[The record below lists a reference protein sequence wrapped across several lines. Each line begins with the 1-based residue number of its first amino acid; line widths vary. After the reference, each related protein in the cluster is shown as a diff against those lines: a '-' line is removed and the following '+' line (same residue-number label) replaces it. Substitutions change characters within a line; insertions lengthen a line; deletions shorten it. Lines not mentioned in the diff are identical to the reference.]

1 MGNSSAGRGF
11 VAAIFCTVAP
21 GFQASLG
28 PEIGGNRNI
37 ATACAPIYML
47 VEGNYMKKLTLPSEC
62 PYMEWIV
69 YVKRIKT
76 EDAMLRYLLATSL
89 FCFLAFG
96 AFAPRSV
103 QAQATVSVSG
113 VVTDA
118 SSASPLQDANVVLLL
133 DGVVIAG
140 AASGADGSY
149 DISGVPPGDYMLSVR
164 FVGYEEEQMQ
174 VSLQP
179 GESLTADVALRPT
192 GFDLN
197 AVVVSASRSSEKVL
211 DAPASISVL
220 DAREIESVALPSSA
234 LLLRNVTGVDMAQTG
249 VNRYEIV
256 LRGFNNVF
264 SGATYVMTDYRRAA
278 VTSLGLNAYNLMP
291 ISQIDLERV
300 EVVRGPGS
308 ALFGAGVD
316 AGVIHFI
323 SKDPFTHPGTTVR
336 VGGGLRNALTASLR
350 HAGVAGGKLGYKV
363 VADFQRAN
371 DFAFDPKDEL
381 DAVQLA
387 TFREEALPVD
397 YNNHNYTL
405 SGLLAWRLRPDVTL
419 TVNGGYSTAKSIGLS
434 GIGTIQAEGFGYTYG
449 QLRLDAGGF
458 FAQAYANFNDAGDSF
473 VYREGSVE
481 DVVDNST
488 LVNVQGQYDFD
499 ILEDRFRFIVGAEY
513 ELTNPVTK
521 STIFGRNDDNDRF
534 AETGAYLQSVVRLSP
549 VLNAT
554 LAVRAD
560 RHDLFDGVQ
569 ISPRAALVF
578 KPDPAHS
585 LRATFNR
592 AFASPSTNNLF
603 LDINAG
609 AAGPLTIQARGA
621 LDGFTFQRD
630 AQGGLIASSMI
641 PDIFGVPVPV
651 GVPLDLLYSQIYGL
665 LSSIPASVL
674 QGLLAEQGLNLPAP
688 IITQFIGLLSPDGG
702 ITVTGLTPAS
712 IGYLDLNTLRVDP
725 NSITQDVVDVAPLEH
740 TVSEIFEVGYKGLL
754 GQRLLVAVDGYYTRR
769 RNFVSPL
776 RLETPFVLVPEHGLL
791 FSDLQAALAAGIADN
806 TTLNTAL
813 QAVGL
818 SADAVSAL
826 IVGLARPGFAE
837 SLPENFPIG
846 IVQPVE
852 NMTPGQLLLTYRS
865 MGEIEYYGVDVSTEL
880 LLSDRFRVFGNMSWV
895 SDNFFD
901 ASELGE
907 EEEALELSMNS
918 AHTKV
923 KGGFAYESSGNWSV
937 HASVRYTGGFEVR
950 SGLYSGAVPKHTLLD
965 VGAGYDLGDYVS
977 GLRLNLS
984 MFNVLDQ
991 QHREFVGSPEIG
1003 RMGLVQMTLDI

>member
-1 MGNSSAGRGF
+1 MN
-11 VAAIFCTVAP
+11 
-21 GFQASLG
+21 
-28 PEIGGNRNI
+28 
-37 ATACAPIYML
+37 
-47 VEGNYMKKLTLPSEC
+47 
-62 PYMEWIV
+62 
-69 YVKRIKT
+69 
-76 EDAMLRYLLATSL
+76 AMLRHPLATSL
-89 FCFLAFG
+89 FCFLAFA

-103 QAQATVSVSG
+103 QAQAVVSVSG

-140 AASGADGSY
+140 GASGADGSY
-149 DISGVPPGDYMLSVR
+149 EISGVPPGDYMLSVR

-179 GESLTADVALRPT
+179 GESLTADVSLRPT

-197 AVVVSASRSSEKVL
+197 TVIVSASRSSEKVL

-234 LLLRNVTGVDMAQTG
+234 MLLRNVTGVDMAQTG

-264 SGATYVMTDYRRAA
+264 TGAAYVMTDYRRAA
-278 VTSLGLNAYNLMP
+278 VASLGLNDYSLMP

-363 VADFQRAN
+363 VADFTRAN
-371 DFAFDPKDEL
+371 DFAFNPKDSL

-397 YNNHNYTL
+397 YNNHSYTV
-405 SGLLAWRLRPDVTL
+405 SGLLSWRPRPNVTL
-419 TVNGGYSTAKSIGLS
+419 TANGGYSAVKTIGLS
-434 GIGTIQAEGFGYTYG
+434 GIGTIQGDGFGYTYG
-449 QLRLDAGGF
+449 QLRLDAGRF

-473 VYREGSVE
+473 VYRSGSVE

-488 LVNVQGQYDFD
+488 LVNVQGRYDFD
-499 ILEDRFRFIVGAEY
+499 ILEDRFRFVLGAEY

-521 STIFGRNDDNDRF
+521 QTVFGRNDDNDRF
-534 AETGAYLQSVVRLSP
+534 AETGAYVQSVVRLSP

-554 LAVRAD
+554 IAVRAD

-592 AFASPSTNNLF
+592 AFASPGTHNLF

-609 AAGPLTIQARGA
+609 AAGPLTIQARGT
-621 LDGFTFQRD
+621 LDGFHFQRD

-641 PDIFGVPVPV
+641 PDIFGAAVPV
-651 GVPLDLLYSQIYGL
+651 GVPLDLLYSQIYGT

-674 QGLLAEQGLNLPAP
+674 QGMLAEQGLNLPAP
-688 IITQFIGLLSPDGG
+688 IITRFIGLLSPDGG
-702 ITVTGLTPAS
+702 ITVTGLTPAN
-712 IGYLDLNTLRVDP
+712 IGYLDLNTFSVDP
-725 NSITQDVVDVAPLEH
+725 KSITQDVVDVPPLEH

-769 RNFVSPL
+769 RNFISPL
-776 RLETPFVLVPEHGLL
+776 RVETPFVLAPEHGLL
-791 FSDLQAALAAGIADN
+791 FGDLEAALAAGIADN
-806 TTLNTAL
+806 TTLNAAL
-813 QAVGL
+813 QLVGL
-818 SADAVSAL
+818 SAADVSAL
-826 IVGLARPGFAE
+826 IVELARPGFAA
-837 SLPENFPIG
+837 SLPENTPIG

-852 NMTPGQLLLTYRS
+852 NMTPGQLLMTYRS
-865 MGEIEYYGVDVSTEL
+865 MGEIEYYGLDVSAEL
-880 LLSDRFRVFGNMSWV
+880 LLGDRLRVFGNLSRV

-907 EEEALELSMNS
+907 EEETLELSMN
-918 AHTKV
+918 APKTKV
-923 KGGFAYESSGNWSV
+923 KGGFAYESSGNWSI
-937 HASVRYTGGFEVR
+937 HASVRHTGGFEVR
-950 SGLYSGAVPKHTLLD
+950 SGLYSGAVGKHTLLD

-977 GLRLNLS
+977 GLRMNLS

>member
-1 MGNSSAGRGF
+1 
-11 VAAIFCTVAP
+11 
-21 GFQASLG
+21 
-28 PEIGGNRNI
+28 
-37 ATACAPIYML
+37 
-47 VEGNYMKKLTLPSEC
+47 
-62 PYMEWIV
+62 
-69 YVKRIKT
+69 
-76 EDAMLRYLLATSL
+76 MLRYLLATSL

-96 AFAPRSV
+96 AFAPRSA
-103 QAQATVSVSG
+103 QAQADVSIRG

-118 SSASPLQDANVVLLL
+118 SSETPLQDANVVLLL

-149 DISGVPPGDYMLSVR
+149 EISGIPPGTYMLSVR
-164 FVGYEEEQMQ
+164 FVGYEEEQRQ

-179 GESLTADVALRPT
+179 GGTLTADVALRPT

-197 AVVVSASRSSEKVL
+197 AVVVSASRASEKVL

-220 DAREIESVALPSSA
+220 DTREIESVALPSSA
-234 LLLRNVTGVDMAQTG
+234 MLLRNVTGVDVAQTG
-249 VNRYEIV
+249 VNRHEIV

-264 SGATYVMTDYRRAA
+264 TGATYVMTDYRRAA
-278 VTSLGLNAYNLMP
+278 VASLGLNHYGLMP

-371 DFAFDPKDEL
+371 DFAFDPEDPL
-381 DAVQLA
+381 DAIQLG

-405 SGLLAWRLRPDVTL
+405 SGLLSWQPRSNVTL
-419 TVNGGYSTAKSIGLS
+419 TANGGFSAVKTIGLS
-434 GIGTIQAEGFGYTYG
+434 SIGTIQGEGFGYTYG
-449 QLRLDAGGF
+449 QLRLDAGRF

-473 VYREGSVE
+473 VYREGSVP
-481 DVVDNST
+481 DVVDKST

-499 ILEDRFRFIVGAEY
+499 LLDERFRFIVGAEY

-521 STIFGRNDDNDRF
+521 STIFGRNDDRDRF

-549 VLNAT
+549 MLNAT

-560 RHDLFDGVQ
+560 RHDLFDGTQ
-569 ISPRAALVF
+569 LSPRAALVF
-578 KPDPAHS
+578 KPGPAHS

-592 AFASPSTNNLF
+592 AFASPSTTNLF

-609 AAGPLTIQARGA
+609 AAGPLTIQARGS

-630 AQGGLIASSMI
+630 AQGGLIASSI
-641 PDIFGVPVPV
+641 VPDIFGAPVPV
-651 GVPLDLLYSQIYGL
+651 GVPLELLYSQIYGL
-665 LSSIPASVL
+665 LSSIPASDL
-674 QGLLAEQGLNLPAP
+674 QTLLAGQGLNLPVP
-688 IITQFIGLLSPDGG
+688 VINQFIGLLSPNGG
-702 ITVTGLTPAS
+702 ITVTGLTPS
-712 IGYLDLNTLRVDP
+712 YLGYLDPSTGGIDP
-725 NSITQDVVDVAPLEH
+725 NSITRDVVDVPSLEY
-740 TVSEIFEVGYKGLL
+740 TSSEIFEVGYKGLL
-754 GQRLLVAVDGYYTRR
+754 GERLLFAVDGYYARR
-769 RNFVSPL
+769 KNFVSPL
-776 RLETPFVLVPEHGLL
+776 RVETPFVLVPNHDLL
-791 FSDLQAALAAGIADN
+791 FGDLQAALADGIAGN
-806 TTLNTAL
+806 ETLHAAL
-813 QAVGL
+813 QAVGF
-818 SADAVSAL
+818 SADDISSL
-826 IVGLARPGFAE
+826 IVELARPDFAAF
-837 SLPENFPIG
+837 LPENTPIA

-852 NMTPGQLLLTYRS
+852 NMVPGQLLMTYRS
-865 MGEIEYYGVDVSTEL
+865 MGEIEYYGMDVSTEL
-880 LLSDRFRVFGNMSWV
+880 LLGDRLRVFGNLSWV

-901 ASELGE
+901 AGELGE
-907 EEEALELSMNS
+907 EEETLELSMN
-918 AHTKV
+918 APATKV

-937 HASVRYTGGFEVR
+937 HASVRHTGGFEVR
-950 SGLYSGAVPKHTLLD
+950 SGLYTGPVPEHTLLD

-977 GLRLNLS
+977 GLRTNLS
-984 MFNVLDQ
+984 LFNVLDQ
-991 QHREFVGSPEIG
+991 RHREFPGSPQIG
-1003 RMGLVQMTLDI
+1003 RMGIVQMTLDL

>member
-1 MGNSSAGRGF
+1 MISCECFSG
-11 VAAIFCTVAP
+11 
-21 GFQASLG
+21 QAHHS
-28 PEIGGNRNI
+28 PHFPMN
-37 ATACAPIYML
+37 
-47 VEGNYMKKLTLPSEC
+47 
-62 PYMEWIV
+62 
-69 YVKRIKT
+69 
-76 EDAMLRYLLATSL
+76 AMLRHPLVTSL
-89 FCFLAFG
+89 VCFLAFA

-103 QAQATVSVSG
+103 QAQAVVSVSG

-149 DISGVPPGDYMLSVR
+149 EISGVPPGDYMLSVR
-164 FVGYEEEQMQ
+164 FVGYEGEQMQ
-174 VSLQP
+174 ISLQS

-197 AVVVSASRSSEKVL
+197 TVIVSASRSSEKVL

-220 DAREIESVALPSSA
+220 EAREIEAVALPSSA
-234 LLLRNVTGVDMAQTG
+234 LLLRNITGVDMAQTG

-278 VTSLGLNAYNLMP
+278 VASLGLNDYSLMP

-308 ALFGAGVD
+308 ALFGAD

-363 VADFQRAN
+363 VADFTRAN
-371 DFAFDPKDEL
+371 DFAFDPEDPL
-381 DAVQLA
+381 DAEQLA
-387 TFREEALPVD
+387 TFREDALPVD
-397 YNNHNYTL
+397 YDHHSYTV
-405 SGLLAWRLRPDVTL
+405 SGLLSWRLRPDVTL
-419 TVNGGYSTAKSIGLS
+419 TANGGYSAVKTIGLS
-434 GIGTIQAEGFGYTYG
+434 GIGTIQGDGFGYKYG
-449 QLRLDAGGF
+449 QLRLDAGWF

-499 ILEDRFRFIVGAEY
+499 ILDDRFRFVLGAEY

-521 STIFGRNDDNDRF
+521 NTVFGRNDDNDRF

-554 LAVRAD
+554 VAVRAD
-560 RHDLFDGVQ
+560 RHDLFDGMQ

-592 AFASPSTNNLF
+592 AFASPSTHNLF

-609 AAGPLTIQARGA
+609 ASGPLTIQARGA
-621 LDGFTFQRD
+621 LDGFHFQRD

-641 PDIFGVPVPV
+641 PDIFGAPVPV
-651 GVPLDLLYSQIYGL
+651 GVPLDLLYSQIYGT
-665 LSSIPASVL
+665 LSSIPVSVL
-674 QGLLAEQGLNLPAP
+674 QGMLAEQGLNLPAP

-702 ITVTGLTPAS
+702 ITVTGLTPAN
-712 IGYLDLNTLRVDP
+712 IGYLDLNTLIVDP
-725 NSITQDVVDVAPLEH
+725 KSITQDVVDVAPLEH

-754 GQRLLVAVDGYYTRR
+754 GERLLVAVDGYYTRR
-769 RNFVSPL
+769 RNFVSPM

-791 FSDLQAALAAGIADN
+791 FSDLEAALAAGIADN

-813 QAVGL
+813 QLVGL

-826 IVGLARPGFAE
+826 IVGLARPGVAE

-852 NMTPGQLLLTYRS
+852 NMTPGQILLTYRS
-865 MGEIEYYGVDVSTEL
+865 MGEIEYYGLDVSAEL
-880 LLSDRFRVFGNMSWV
+880 LLSDRFRVFGNLSRV

-918 AHTKV
+918 ADTKV
-923 KGGFAYESSGNWSV
+923 KGGFAYESSGNWSI
-937 HASVRYTGGFEVR
+937 HASVRYTEGFEVR
-950 SGLYSGAVPKHTLLD
+950 SGLYSGSVPKHTLLD
-965 VGAGYDLGDYVS
+965 VGAGYDLGNYVS
-977 GLRLNLS
+977 GLRMNMS

>member
-1 MGNSSAGRGF
+1 MN
-11 VAAIFCTVAP
+11 
-21 GFQASLG
+21 
-28 PEIGGNRNI
+28 
-37 ATACAPIYML
+37 
-47 VEGNYMKKLTLPSEC
+47 
-62 PYMEWIV
+62 
-69 YVKRIKT
+69 
-76 EDAMLRYLLATSL
+76 AMLRYLLAASL

-103 QAQATVSVSG
+103 QAQADVSVSG

-118 SSASPLQDANVVLLL
+118 SSASPLQDANVVLLV

-149 DISGVPPGDYMLSVR
+149 EISGVPPGDYILAVR
-164 FVGYEEEQMQ
+164 FVGYEEEQRQ
-174 VSLQP
+174 ISLQP
-179 GESLTADVALRPT
+179 GESLTADIALRPT

-197 AVVVSASRSSEKVL
+197 AVVVSASRASEKVL

-220 DAREIESVALPSSA
+220 DTREIESVALPSSA
-234 LLLRNVTGVDMAQTG
+234 MLLRNITGVDMAQTG

-264 SGATYVMTDYRRAA
+264 TGATHVMTDYRRAA
-278 VTSLGLNAYNLMP
+278 VTSLGLNFYGLMP

-350 HAGVAGGKLGYKV
+350 HAGVAGNKLGYKF

-371 DFAFDPKDEL
+371 DFAFDPNDPA
-381 DAVQLA
+381 DAFQLA
-387 TFREEALPVD
+387 AFRDEALPVD

-405 SGLLAWRLRPDVTL
+405 SGQLSWRPGANVTL
-419 TVNGGYSTAKSIGLS
+419 TANGGFAAAKGIVLS
-434 GIGTIQAEGFGYTYG
+434 GIGTTQAKGFGYRYG

-458 FAQAYANFNDAGDSF
+458 FAQAYVNMNDAGDSF
-473 VYREGSVE
+473 VYRQGSVPN
-481 DVVDNST
+481 VVDNSA

-499 ILEDRFRFIVGAEY
+499 ILEERLRFIVGAEY

-521 STIFGRNDDNDRF
+521 STIFGRNDDDDRF
-534 AETGAYLQSVVRLSP
+534 AEAGAYVQSVVQLSP
-549 VLNAT
+549 TLNAT

-585 LRATFNR
+585 IRATFNR
-592 AFASPSTNNLF
+592 AFASPGTNNLF

-609 AAGPLTIQARGA
+609 AAGPLTIQARGS
-621 LDGFTFQRD
+621 LDGFHFQRD
-630 AQGGLIASSMI
+630 TQGGLIASSI
-641 PDIFGVPVPV
+641 VPDIFGAPVPV

-665 LSSIPASVL
+665 LSSIPAADL
-674 QGLLAEQGLNLPAP
+674 QTLLAGQGLNLPAP
-688 IITQFIGLLSPDGG
+688 VITQFIGLLSPGDG
-702 ITVTGLTPAS
+702 ITVTGLTPS
-712 IGYLDLNTLRVDP
+712 YLGYLDPSTGGVDP
-725 NSITQDVVDVAPLEH
+725 NSITRDVVDVPPLEY
-740 TVSEIFEVGYKGLL
+740 TSSEIFEVGYKGLL
-754 GQRLLVAVDGYYTRR
+754 GERLLVAVDGYYTRR
-769 RNFVSPL
+769 KNFVSPL
-776 RLETPFVLVPEHGLL
+776 RVETPFVLVPNHDVL
-791 FSDLQAALAAGIADN
+791 FGDLQTALAAGIADN
-806 TTLNTAL
+806 EILNAAL

-818 SADAVSAL
+818 SADAVSGL
-826 IVGLARPGFAE
+826 IVELAKPGVAAFI
-837 SLPENFPIG
+837 PENSPIG

-852 NMTPGQLLLTYRS
+852 NTTPGQILMTYRS
-865 MGEIEYYGVDVSTEL
+865 MGEIEYYGMDVSTEL
-880 LLSDRFRVFGNMSWV
+880 LLGERLRVFGNLSWV

-907 EEEALELSMNS
+907 EEETLELSMN
-918 AHTKV
+918 APITKV

-937 HASVRYTGGFEVR
+937 HASVRHTGSFEIR
-950 SGLYSGAVPKHTLLD
+950 SGLYVGAVPEHTLLD

-977 GLRLNLS
+977 GLRMNLS
-984 MFNVLDQ
+984 LFNVLDQ
-991 QHREFVGSPEIG
+991 RHREFVGSPEIG
-1003 RMGLVQMTLDI
+1003 RMGLLQMTLDL

>member
-1 MGNSSAGRGF
+1 MISCECFFG
-11 VAAIFCTVAP
+11 
-21 GFQASLG
+21 QAHHS
-28 PEIGGNRNI
+28 PHFPMN
-37 ATACAPIYML
+37 
-47 VEGNYMKKLTLPSEC
+47 
-62 PYMEWIV
+62 
-69 YVKRIKT
+69 
-76 EDAMLRYLLATSL
+76 AMLRHPLVTSL
-89 FCFLAFG
+89 VCFLAFA

-103 QAQATVSVSG
+103 QAQAVVSVSG

-149 DISGVPPGDYMLSVR
+149 EISGVPPGDYMLSVR
-164 FVGYEEEQMQ
+164 FVGYEGEQMQ
-174 VSLQP
+174 VSLQS

-197 AVVVSASRSSEKVL
+197 TVIVSASRSSEKVL

-220 DAREIESVALPSSA
+220 EAREIEAVALPSSA
-234 LLLRNVTGVDMAQTG
+234 LLLRNITGVDMAQTG

-278 VTSLGLNAYNLMP
+278 VASLGLNDYSLMP

-363 VADFQRAN
+363 VADFTRAN
-371 DFAFDPKDEL
+371 DFAFDPEDEL
-381 DAVQLA
+381 DAEQLA
-387 TFREEALPVD
+387 TFREDALPVD
-397 YNNHNYTL
+397 YDHHSYTV
-405 SGLLAWRLRPDVTL
+405 SGLLSWRLRPDVTL
-419 TVNGGYSTAKSIGLS
+419 TANGGYSAVKTIGLS
-434 GIGTIQAEGFGYTYG
+434 GIGTIQAEGFGYKYG

-473 VYREGSVE
+473 VYRSGSVE

-499 ILEDRFRFIVGAEY
+499 ILDDRFRFVLGAEY

-521 STIFGRNDDNDRF
+521 NTVFGRNDDNDRF
-534 AETGAYLQSVVRLSP
+534 AETGAYVQSVVRLSP

-554 LAVRAD
+554 VAVRAD

-569 ISPRAALVF
+569 LSPRAALVF

-592 AFASPSTNNLF
+592 AFASPSTHNLF

-621 LDGFTFQRD
+621 LDGFHFQRD

-641 PDIFGVPVPV
+641 PDIFGAPVPV
-651 GVPLDLLYSQIYGL
+651 GVPLDLLYSQIYGT
-665 LSSIPASVL
+665 LSNIPVSVL
-674 QGLLAEQGLNLPAP
+674 QGMLAEQGLNLPAP

-712 IGYLDLNTLRVDP
+712 IGYVDLNTLIVDP
-725 NSITQDVVDVAPLEH
+725 NSITRDVVDVAPLEH

-754 GQRLLVAVDGYYTRR
+754 GERLLVAVDGYYTRR

-791 FSDLQAALAAGIADN
+791 FGDLEAALAAGIADN

-818 SADAVSAL
+818 SAADVSAL
-826 IVGLARPGFAE
+826 IIELARPGFAA
-837 SLPENFPIG
+837 SLPENTPIG

-852 NMTPGQLLLTYRS
+852 NMTPGQILLTYRS
-865 MGEIEYYGVDVSTEL
+865 MGEIEYYGVDVSAEF
-880 LLSDRFRVFGNMSWV
+880 LLSDRLRVFGNLSWV

-918 AHTKV
+918 ARTKV
-923 KGGFAYESSGNWSV
+923 KGGFAYESSGNWSI

-950 SGLYSGAVPKHTLLD
+950 SGLYSGAVGKHTLLD
-965 VGAGYDLGDYVS
+965 VGAGYDLGNYVS
-977 GLRLNLS
+977 GLRMNMS

>member
-1 MGNSSAGRGF
+1 MG
-11 VAAIFCTVAP
+11 
-21 GFQASLG
+21 SL
-28 PEIGGNRNI
+28 
-37 ATACAPIYML
+37 L
-47 VEGNYMKKLTLPSEC
+47 
-62 PYMEWIV
+62 
-69 YVKRIKT
+69 KRIKT
-76 EDAMLRYLLATSL
+76 ENAMLRHLLTTSL

-96 AFAPRSV
+96 AFGPRSV
-103 QAQATVSVSG
+103 QAQAGVSVSG
-113 VVTDA
+113 MVTDA

-133 DGVVIAG
+133 DGLVIAG
-140 AASGADGSY
+140 AASGIDGSY
-149 DISGVPPGDYMLSVR
+149 EISGIPPGDYVLAVR
-164 FVGYEEEQMQ
+164 FVGYEEEQRE

-179 GESLTADVALRPT
+179 GESLTADIALRPT

-197 AVVVSASRSSEKVL
+197 AVVVSASRASEKVL

-220 DAREIESVALPSSA
+220 DTREIESVALPSSA
-234 LLLRNVTGVDMAQTG
+234 MLLRNVTGVDMAQTG

-264 SGATYVMTDYRRAA
+264 TGATHVMTDYRRAA
-278 VTSLGLNAYNLMP
+278 VTSLGLNFYGLMP

-336 VGGGLRNALTASLR
+336 VGGGLRNTLNASLR

-371 DFAFDPKDEL
+371 DFAFDPNDPA
-381 DAVQLA
+381 DAFQLG

-405 SGLLAWRLRPDVTL
+405 SGLLSWRPRSNVTL
-419 TVNGGYSTAKSIGLS
+419 TANGGFSAAKGIVLS
-434 GIGTIQAEGFGYTYG
+434 GIGTTQAEGFGYRYG

-473 VYREGSVE
+473 VYRQGSVP

-499 ILEDRFRFIVGAEY
+499 ILDERFRFIVGAEY

-521 STIFGRNDDNDRF
+521 STIFGRNDDDDRF
-534 AETGAYLQSVVRLSP
+534 AEAGAYLQSVVQLTP
-549 VLNAT
+549 ALNAT

-585 LRATFNR
+585 IRATFNR
-592 AFASPSTNNLF
+592 AFASPGTTNLF

-609 AAGPLTIQARGA
+609 AAGPLTIQARGS
-621 LDGFTFQRD
+621 LDGFTFQRN
-630 AQGGLIASSMI
+630 AQGGLIASSI
-641 PDIFGVPVPV
+641 VPDIFGAPVPV

-665 LSSIPASVL
+665 LSSVPVSDL
-674 QGLLAEQGLNLPAP
+674 QTLLAGQGLNLPAP
-688 IITQFIGLLSPDGG
+688 VITQFLGLLSPGDG
-702 ITVTGLTPAS
+702 ITVTGLTPS
-712 IGYLDLNTLRVDP
+712 YLGYLDPSTGGVDP
-725 NSITQDVVDVAPLEH
+725 NSITRDVVDVPPLEY
-740 TVSEIFEVGYKGLL
+740 TASEIFEVGYKGLL
-754 GQRLLVAVDGYYTRR
+754 GERLLVAVDGYYARR
-769 RNFVSPL
+769 KNFVSPL
-776 RLETPFVLVPEHGLL
+776 RVETPFVLVPDHDLL
-791 FSDLQAALAAGIADN
+791 FGDLQAALADGIAGN
-806 TTLNTAL
+806 EILNAAL

-818 SADAVSAL
+818 SADAVSGL
-826 IVGLARPGFAE
+826 IVGLAGPGVAAF
-837 SLPENFPIG
+837 LPENSPIG

-852 NMTPGQLLLTYRS
+852 NTTPGQLLMTYRS
-865 MGEIEYYGVDVSTEL
+865 MGEIEYYGMDVSTEL
-880 LLSDRFRVFGNMSWV
+880 LLGDRLRVFGNLSWV

-907 EEEALELSMNS
+907 EEETLELSMNTPT
-918 AHTKV
+918 TKV

-937 HASVRYTGGFEVR
+937 HASVRHTGGFEVR
-950 SGLYSGAVPKHTLLD
+950 SGLYVGAVPNHTLLD

-977 GLRLNLS
+977 GLRMNLS
-984 MFNVLDQ
+984 LFNVLDQ
-991 QHREFVGSPEIG
+991 RHREFVGSPQIG
-1003 RMGLVQMTLDI
+1003 RMGLLQMTLDL